1 MTNDNKPIRE
11 VYAKTHIGALTFQII
26 CLVLILVLF
35 NFVFFDSDNIDCSWS
50 FIRNVTM
57 ACVTLLGCGKSLKDS
72 LRAIV
77 LRKRCVP
84 LLRLYNDR
92 IEYKGDIYNSED
104 DVYYFQDI
112 VGIKDNVSDVI
123 VTLSDGFKKEVQ
135 LGRLDSEDCDLKEL
149 VKSAYN
155 SYKSQNKAS
164 SSVRFK
170 SSVVQ
175 KDLFAKVIEVVYGVV
190 MIVGSVGV
198 LVFYF
203 FEKTDFKNINLAEW
217 LQSHTVVIS
226 LALSFILIDALL
238 VFWALRKR

>member
-1 MTNDNKPIRE
+1 M
-11 VYAKTHIGALTFQII
+11 
-26 CLVLILVLF
+26 
-35 NFVFFDSDNIDCSWS
+35 
-50 FIRNVTM
+50 
-57 ACVTLLGCGKSLKDS
+57 
-72 LRAIV
+72 
-77 LRKRCVP
+77 P

-175 KDLFAKVIEVVYGVV
+175 KNLFAKVIEVVYGVV
-190 MIVGSVGV
+190 IIVGSVGV

-217 LQSHTVVIS
+217 LQSHTH
-226 LALSFILIDALL
+226 
-238 VFWALRKR
+238 R